1 MTTPGET
8 VGPTGVLV
16 GAEVVAVSRVVT
28 EPPVPGA
35 VAEGVS
41 LPPIPV
47 VPDTKVD
54 AGGELVTTVVLL
66 LFNQRGC
73 KWGSL
78 WGEEYFPRG
87 TYTTVL
93 DPGGVMTDSDDEEDE
108 DDDDEEEVVKDIG
121 TPTVAVVDVVTLALG
136 KGTPALGELETEVG
150 ELETEVGVL
159 VV

>member
-16 GAEVVAVSRVVT
+16 GADVVAVSRVVT

-35 VAEGVS
+35 VAEEVS
-41 LPPIPV
+41 LPPTPV

-66 LFNQRGC
+66 LFSQRDC
-73 KWGSL
+73 KWGSF
-78 WGEEYFPRG
+78 WGKEDLPKE
-87 TYTTVL
+87 TYTTML
-93 DPGGVMTDSDDEEDE
+93 DPRGVMTDSDDEEDE
-108 DDDDEEEVVKDIG
+108 DDDREEVVKDIG

-136 KGTPALGELETEVG
+136 KGTPALGELG
-150 ELETEVGVL
+150 TEVGVL